1 MARHGSGV
9 AEAKVNVFAAIHVGK
24 MRAFGGL
31 DEDGESASPFFH
43 PVHGDAA
50 EEGGLSAC
58 VERGGFWMVGEEA
71 GIFTLLQGFQFIAV
85 DGGHLLK
92 APRTIQKECVRL
104 RRRPLQNTERE
115 RPTARDDIHMRG
127 GWA

>member
-1 MARHGSGV
+1 MARHGCSV

-50 EEGGLSAC
+50 EERGLGAT
-58 VERGGFWMVGEEA
+58 VESS
-71 GIFTLLQGFQFIAV
+71 
-85 DGGHLLK
+85 
-92 APRTIQKECVRL
+92 
-104 RRRPLQNTERE
+104 
-115 RPTARDDIHMRG
+115 
-127 GWA
+127 

>member
-24 MRAFGGL
+24 MRAFGRL

-50 EEGGLSAC
+50 EEGGLGTI
-58 VERGGFWMVGEEA
+58 VESSGYGVSGEEA
-71 GIFTLLQGFQFIAV
+71 GIFASLESFPFGAV
-85 DGGHLLK
+85 AGGHGR
-92 APRTIQKECVRL
+92 ACPETIIAML
-104 RRRPLQNTERE
+104 
-115 RPTARDDIHMRG
+115 
-127 GWA
+127 